1 VSPLGPAKDQEMER
15 RSRFFLGWMVVLAG
29 VLISF
34 SETAFYNPVLGIFIP
49 SFEKD
54 FGWSRSGISAAVTCG
69 ALLGAAIAPIS
80 GPMIDRRGGRLF
92 VTCGGAV
99 LALSL
104 VGIAFMQKEW
114 QFFVLFTAGRGLAAG
129 MITLA
134 LSVMVSKWF
143 IRRRGF
149 AVGVLSLGS
158 RLGAA
163 VLPLSIQ
170 LIIEASNWRVAALA
184 LSGLVAIFGILPG
197 VWWMH
202 PHPEA
207 LGLEPDGDVAARPH
221 EPQTSVA
228 EENWMGRDAV
238 RTRAFWLLTSAVSL
252 QSCCTGAIN
261 LHQIPHLI
269 DSGLSAQAAAIVA
282 GVVAS
287 SSIAGALLEGVL
299 DMKVGTRWTMVIGLV
314 GSAAGAVILLNVSS
328 TATGL
333 FYGACYGLSFGLML
347 TSSQIVFADY
357 FGRTSLG
364 TIRGISAPFQL
375 GFNAA
380 GPLIAGIVYDATGSY
395 SAAFSLFAL
404 SFVAAAL
411 ALTVARRPQAPGVQA
426 AAGSEHR

>member
-1 VSPLGPAKDQEMER
+1 
-15 RSRFFLGWMVVLAG
+15 MVVLAG
-29 VLISF
+29 ALITF
-34 SETAFYNPVLGIFIP
+34 SETAFYNPVLGVFIP

-69 ALLGAAIAPIS
+69 ALLGAAIAPIF
-80 GPMIDRRGGRLF
+80 GRMIDRSGGRLF

-99 LALSL
+99 LALDL
-104 VGIAFMQKEW
+104 VGMALMQKEW
-114 QFFVLFTAGRGLAAG
+114 QFIVLFAIGRGLAAG

-134 LSVMVSKWF
+134 LSVTVSKWF

-163 VLPLSIQ
+163 VLPISIQ
-170 LIIEASNWRVAALA
+170 LIIEASSWRVAAFALA
-184 LSGLVAIFGILPG
+184 GLVATLGILPG
-197 VWWMH
+197 VLWLH

-207 LGLEPDGDVAARPH
+207 LRLEPDGSLTSPKKEQQARRSP
-221 EPQTSVA
+221 
-228 EENWMGRDAV
+228 EEDWTARDAI
-238 RTRAFWLLTSAVSL
+238 RTPAFWLLTMAVSL

-269 DSGLSAQAAAIVA
+269 DRGLSAQTAALIA
-282 GVVAS
+282 GVLAL

-299 DMKVGTRWTMVIGLV
+299 DIRLGTRWTMVIGLV
-314 GSAAGAVILLNVSS
+314 GSATGVVVLINVNS
-328 TATGL
+328 TGMGL
-333 FYGACYGLSFGLML
+333 FYGAWYGLAFGLML
-347 TSSQIVFADY
+347 TSSQIVLADY

-364 TIRGISAPFQL
+364 TIRGISAPFQM

-395 SAAFSLFAL
+395 SAAFTLFAL
-404 SFVAAAL
+404 SFGAAAIS
-411 ALTVARRPQAPGVQA
+411 LTIARRPHPIKADVGVKPG
-426 AAGSEHR
+426 